1 MKKVDFKNKTTEE
14 LNKLLT
20 EKRNAL
26 KDFNFKSSGGA
37 AKNVKTGSVT
47 KKEIARILTALNSKK

>member
-14 LNKLLT
+14 LQKTLI

-37 AKNVKTGSVT
+37 TKNVKTGNIT